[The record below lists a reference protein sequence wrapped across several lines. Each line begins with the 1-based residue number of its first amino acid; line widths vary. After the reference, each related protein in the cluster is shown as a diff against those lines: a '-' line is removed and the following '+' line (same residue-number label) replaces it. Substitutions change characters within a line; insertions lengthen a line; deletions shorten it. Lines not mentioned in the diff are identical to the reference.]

1 MEQVQNVISNGI
13 APVDFRKGKQL
24 IGTVE
29 YVAAEVLVS
38 KIVRT
43 VLKMENRGIWEL
55 TWVHLLSIPFMGGIA
70 APFGQI
76 RQQAQTATY
85 GQSAIDG
92 AKGIPGVLIA
102 QWIIATASKGFHFPW
117 FTVKDLLITAGSKTI
132 TRPLV
137 YSILDKLPVDA
148 QAGFAVMDQL
158 FQNQVGKSNLSRAAS
173 GG

>member
-43 VLKMENRGIWEL
+43 VLRMENRGIFEL
-55 TWVHLLSIPFMGGIA
+55 AFVHLLSIPFMGGIA
-70 APFGQI
+70 APFGTI
-76 RQQAQTATY
+76 RNVHTTNGY
-85 GQSAIDG
+85 GQAAVDG

-102 QWIIATASKGFHFPW
+102 QWIIATSSKGFHFPW
-117 FTVKDLLITAGSKTI
+117 FNLKDLLITAGSKAI
-132 TRPLV
+132 TRPLI
-137 YSILDKLPVDA
+137 YSVIDKLPIDA
-148 QAGFAVMDQL
+148 QAGFAVMDAL
-158 FQNQVGKSNLSRAAS
+158 VQNQVAKSNLRFN
-173 GG
+173 G